1 MPAKTYT
8 DEDLGKTLDKLDHQ
22 LSKSEPDT
30 EDTSADLVKAL
41 AAATKGAIDLA
52 TESKER
58 RKGKKKSKES
68 PLAKAAK
75 DDDDDKDDKDDDSK
89 DDDDDDKLPA
99 WLKDKVDDGKAA
111 GEMQYAG
118 DRDDYG
124 GTTLMTNA
132 GHESRQMG
140 KNIGHMGKSVQI
152 GDMEVVDVGDFLAKS
167 LRQIEDLSK
176 ALSRSERREKTLIK
190 GLLAMEERL
199 IHLEEQNED
208 QARFT
213 SICAKALGHML
224 ESREAYLEQPAGP
237 SRYATM
243 EKSIALAQR
252 QADHE
257 GATYFKMKGEGSQSN
272 MELLSKAVMT
282 RKITPEQAA
291 YIKKTERLP
300 AGILLN

>member
-1 MPAKTYT
+1 MPTKTYT

-22 LSKSEPDT
+22 LSKSET
-30 EDTSADLVKAL
+30 EQEDTSADLVKAL

-58 RKGKKKSKES
+58 RKGKKKAKES

-124 GTTLMTNA
+124 GTSLMTNA

-140 KNIGHMGKSVQI
+140 KHLGKSVQI
-152 GDMEVVDVGDFLAKS
+152 GDMEVVDVGDYLASS
-167 LRQIEDLSK
+167 LRQIEALSK
-176 ALSRSERREKTLIK
+176 ALDRSERREKTLIK

-224 ESREAYLEQPAGP
+224 ESRETYLEQPAGP

-300 AGILLN
+300 AGISLN

>member
-22 LSKSEPDT
+22 LSKSEPDK

-52 TESKER
+52 TESKDR
-58 RKGKKKSKES
+58 RKSKKKSKES

-124 GTTLMTNA
+124 GTKLMTNA
-132 GHESRQMG
+132 GHESKQ
-140 KNIGHMGKSVQI
+140 MGKSVQI

-176 ALSRSERREKTLIK
+176 ALDRSERREKTLIK

-224 ESREAYLEQPAGP
+224 DNRETYLEQPAAP
-237 SRYATM
+237 SRYASM

-300 AGILLN
+300 AGISLN